1 MIDQHLKQCYNC
13 GAMMSY
19 NHRLHSWVCELCGYA
34 EDITTNKSE
43 DASYI
48 G

>member
-1 MIDQHLKQCYNC
+1 MIDQHLKQCSNC

-19 NHRLHSWVCELCGYA
+19 NHRLHSWICELCGNS

-48 G
+48 R